1 MNKKQQYFAILSS
14 VVVSL
19 LVVWGAVSGAT
30 TISSNIT
37 TGGTLDV
44 TGASTLTGLTTHT
57 GGAIFVASSTAV
69 GKFQVNGAFNASS
82 TLYVAGAARFNSGV
96 GLGAENTVAKTL
108 LISALTSDPTATE
121 GLLYYNSASKLLKL
135 YDGTQWANVAT
146 STGTGGLTASG
157 DRVQLTSLTE
167 GYMTFGTTTNYLQT
181 SLMTLQATGTHT
193 IPLTI
198 YASAGQTGNL
208 LQILEDDVS
217 TELFAIDAAGH
228 ASGSQLTLSENLL
241 VTASSTFNSTLDASG
256 NLSTKGNLTVSGTS
270 ALTGLSTHTAGA
282 ILVASSTAVKNLT
295 VAGELHAS
303 STLSVTGVAT
313 FNNSLTTATSTATT
327 TIRLMADANGAA
339 AEGQGSCLQLTATN
353 GQKYRM
359 YIAAGDLKDA
369 ATTTAAAGKNGAL
382 IAIWEIGA
390 CQ

>member
-82 TLYVAGAARFNSGV
+82 TLYVAGAARFDSGV
-96 GLGAENTVAKTL
+96 GLGAANTVAKTL
-108 LISALTSDPTATE
+108 LISALTSNPTATE

-157 DRVQLTSLTE
+157 
-167 GYMTFGTTTNYLQT
+167 
-181 SLMTLQATGTHT
+181 
-193 IPLTI
+193 
-198 YASAGQTGNL
+198 
-208 LQILEDDVS
+208 
-217 TELFAIDAAGH
+217 
-228 ASGSQLTLSENLL
+228 
-241 VTASSTFNSTLDASG
+241 
-256 NLSTKGNLTVSGTS
+256 
-270 ALTGLSTHTAGA
+270 
-282 ILVASSTAVKNLT
+282 
-295 VAGELHAS
+295 
-303 STLSVTGVAT
+303 
-313 FNNSLTTATSTATT
+313 
-327 TIRLMADANGAA
+327 
-339 AEGQGSCLQLTATN
+339 
-353 GQKYRM
+353 
-359 YIAAGDLKDA
+359 
-369 ATTTAAAGKNGAL
+369 
-382 IAIWEIGA
+382 
-390 CQ
+390 